1 MGCHLIAVGISNTKN
16 KQMIELYSCSNHLK
30 KQGLTPKKS
39 NMQTGITVAV
49 YTNHPFET
57 QYCQCF

>member
-1 MGCHLIAVGISNTKN
+1 LIAVGISNTKN

-39 NMQTGITVAV
+39 NMQTGIKAAV
-49 YTNHPFET
+49 YTNHSFKT
-57 QYCQCF
+57 